1 MFRTTSSPP
10 APHNRTLP
18 AKDIPDVFR
27 HKGPQ
32 EVFVTAVT
40 RLDAPCAS
48 RSHPSRFR
56 YLRLKALAL
65 ERAVED
71 TDVMLGAFFTERNFK
86 ELLKGTSER
95 RFISAV
101 SSSDV
106 TFFPN

>member
-1 MFRTTSSPP
+1 
-10 APHNRTLP
+10 LP
-18 AKDIPDVFR
+18 AKEIPDVFR
-27 HKGPQ
+27 HKGPR

-56 YLRLKALAL
+56 YLRLKAL

-71 TDVMLGAFFTERNFK
+71 TDVMLGAFLTEINSK
-86 ELLKGTSER
+86 ELLKGTSAR

-106 TFFPN
+106 TFSPN